1 MKIPSKFAVHFAF
14 VFSLLPMSSYLSAQE
29 ELLES
34 CFINAQA
41 VNLGEEIF
49 WTDLEPCN
57 ALIVQLG
64 QLDRLELSDHQEI
77 ALRLNRAILL
87 TELTEYA
94 RAKEDLEAGLLIDPQ
109 SLNLHLN
116 MGVLSLVE
124 QDYAAA
130 IESFSL
136 VLEIEPITP
145 LALFNRALAY
155 IYSEDLISAVN
166 DLLTLQFE
174 HPSDYLAWVTEETL
188 PSLWPLLPE
197 LIIPEEIL
205 QEEETLPLD
214 ELDQER
220 LEGLRIEPITG
231 D

>member
-1 MKIPSKFAVHFAF
+1 MKIPRKLALYFSPA
-14 VFSLLPMSSYLSAQE
+14 FSLLLLSSVLSAQE

-41 VNLGEEIF
+41 VNQGEEIF

-57 ALIVQLG
+57 ALVV
-64 QLDRLELSDHQEI
+64 QLDRLDLSDRQEI

-87 TELTEYA
+87 TELTEFA
-94 RAKEDLEAGLLIDPQ
+94 RAKADLEAGFLIDPQ
-109 SLNLHLN
+109 SLYLHMN
-116 MGVLSLVE
+116 MGVLSMVE

-155 IYSEDLISAVN
+155 NYSEDLVSSVN
-166 DLLTLQFE
+166 DLLSLQFE
-174 HPSDYLAWVTEETL
+174 HPSESLAWVTEESL
-188 PSLWPLLPE
+188 PTLWPLLPE
-197 LIIPEEIL
+197 LIIPDENF
-205 QEEETLPLD
+205 QEEGALPDQLGELNEETI
-214 ELDQER
+214 EVQ
-220 LEGLRIEPITG
+220 RIEPIPG
-231 D
+231 G